1 MYYMEV
7 LNINE
12 ENLTNL
18 ANKIKSGVYSR
29 HELLLV
35 SIRKF
40 FYEKENQEKFLP
52 IVNGS
57 SKISLRLID
66 WFVTNYSKKNNVMVD
81 TNINDK
87 PQKKI
92 VHLDYKA
99 QLKAYSKRWF
109 DPFCRRERINF
120 KYSDTEELITT
131 VGQLNFF
138 RWFIENDYLDFVEQ
152 NREIIEKDM
161 NVSIK
166 QNQKTT
172 KREKTVKKEPVL
184 SVSGVKSVNKHNV
197 KIIIDFS

>member
-12 ENLTNL
+12 ENVTNL

-138 RWFIENDYLDFVEQ
+138 RWFIENDYLNFVEQ

-172 KREKTVKKEPVL
+172 KREKTVKKEPAL

>member
-1 MYYMEV
+1 MEV

-12 ENLTNL
+12 ENVTNL

-81 TNINDK
+81 TNINNK

-172 KREKTVKKEPVL
+172 KREKTVKKEPAI

>member
-1 MYYMEV
+1 MEV

-12 ENLTNL
+12 DNVTNL

-40 FYEKENQEKFLP
+40 FYEKENQDKFLP

-66 WFVTNYSKKNNVMVD
+66 WFVTNYSKKNNIMID
-81 TNINDK
+81 TNINEK
-87 PQKKI
+87 QQKKI

-120 KYSDTEELITT
+120 KYSDTDELITT

-138 RWFIENDYLDFVEQ
+138 RWFIENNYLSFVEL
-152 NREIIEKDM
+152 NREKIERDM
-161 NVSIK
+161 NITIK
-166 QNQKTT
+166 QNQKIP
-172 KREKTVKKEPVL
+172 KKDKIIKKDTSENL

>member
-1 MYYMEV
+1 MEV